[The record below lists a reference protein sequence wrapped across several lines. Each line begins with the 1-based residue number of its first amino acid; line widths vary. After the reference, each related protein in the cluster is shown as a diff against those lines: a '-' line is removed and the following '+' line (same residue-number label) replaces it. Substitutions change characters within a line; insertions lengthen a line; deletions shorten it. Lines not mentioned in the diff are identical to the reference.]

1 MIDFGRTLAGLVD
14 IPYLYETDGLDRSR
28 QILNNETSL
37 EELYIHPSDVPRAGI
52 LTPDYELAY
61 VGMGHCGEKFHD
73 HVLFDCKKDPL
84 QVNNLFNKDKEYLP
98 NQLKFC
104 QNQSHLTKFCNFD
117 FLLTCREASLP

>member
-1 MIDFGRTLAGLVD
+1 M
-14 IPYLYETDGLDRSR
+14 DRSR

-84 QVNNLFNKDKEYLP
+84 QVNNLFNNPDYRKIQEELTEKIRVHHRMMKTPKKFLP
-98 NQLKFC
+98 
-104 QNQSHLTKFCNFD
+104 
-117 FLLTCREASLP
+117 EEVW